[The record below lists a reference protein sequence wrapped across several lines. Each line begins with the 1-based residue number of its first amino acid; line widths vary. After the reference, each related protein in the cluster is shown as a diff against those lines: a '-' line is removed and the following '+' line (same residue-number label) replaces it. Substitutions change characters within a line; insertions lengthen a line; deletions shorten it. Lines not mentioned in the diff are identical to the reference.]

1 MKKKRNESRQ
11 QIPNFLRNVFNLEQ
25 FELLPNVAVALFDQ
39 KSGHLVVLDSQL
51 LMKLLHFFKIDT
63 QGSNFQIN
71 LAHYNYNTT
80 RIIHLKLAMPSI
92 HQ

>member
-1 MKKKRNESRQ
+1 
-11 QIPNFLRNVFNLEQ
+11 
-25 FELLPNVAVALFDQ
+25 LL
-39 KSGHLVVLDSQL
+39 VLDSQL